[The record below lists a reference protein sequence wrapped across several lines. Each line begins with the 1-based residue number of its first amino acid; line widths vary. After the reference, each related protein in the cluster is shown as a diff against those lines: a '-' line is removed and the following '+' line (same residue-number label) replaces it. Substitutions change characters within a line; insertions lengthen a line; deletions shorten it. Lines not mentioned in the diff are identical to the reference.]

1 MKKTFFSFL
10 SFLTLL
16 CIATGCGYTTSSALP
31 GNLKTIHVE
40 QIDNRIVYTSATSR
54 NVYFPLLEVDVR
66 NAIIDRFQFDG
77 NLRIGEQS
85 QADLLLKGNLLDY
98 KRHGLRFSDDDVAEE
113 YRVNVVVSLELWDM
127 TIGELMW
134 RESRFVGEATYFIS
148 GSEATTEESAV
159 DEAVKDLARRIVE
172 RTIENW

>member
-10 SFLTLL
+10 SLLTFL
-16 CIATGCGYTTSSALP
+16 CIVTGCGYTTRSTLP
-31 GNLKTIHVE
+31 GNLKAIHVE
-40 QIDNRIVYTSATSR
+40 RIDNQIVYTSATSR

-98 KRHGLRFSDDDVAEE
+98 KRDGLRFSDDDVAEE
-113 YRVNVVVSLELWDM
+113 YRVHVVVSLELWDM
-127 TIGELMW
+127 TAGELMW
-134 RESRFVGEATYFIS
+134 REPRFVGEATYFIS
-148 GSEATTEESAV
+148 GPEATTEESAV
-159 DEAVKDLARRIVE
+159 DEATKDLARRIVE